1 MNNESFVI
9 EHLTEKVQ
17 KFEETTNNLQRMV
30 DAQRD
35 IIAGYKSLCDAHK
48 ERYNKLF
55 NRAKDICIYGRSA
68 MVIVLDVVSS
78 GYKFDKHDE
87 VVSLIKDL
95 CTCLE
100 VPNDVVSEAFSKAD
114 AHQAEAIK

>member
-30 DAQRD
+30 DAQSN
-35 IIAGYKSLCDAHK
+35 IIAGYKSLCEEHNK
-48 ERYNKLF
+48 RYRQLW
-55 NRAKDICIYGRSA
+55 NRSKDICIYGRSA
-68 MVIVLDVVSS
+68 MVIMLDVVSS

-87 VVSLIKDL
+87 VVSVIKDL

-100 VPNDVVSEAFSKAD
+100 VPNDVVSDAFSKAD
-114 AHQAEAIK
+114 AHQAQASK

>member
-9 EHLTEKVQ
+9 EYLTEKVQ
-17 KFEETTNNLQRMV
+17 KFEETANNLQRMI
-30 DAQRD
+30 DAQSN
-35 IIAGYKSLCDAHK
+35 IIAGYKSLCEEHNK
-48 ERYNKLF
+48 RYRQLW
-55 NRAKDICIYGRSA
+55 NRSKDICIYGRSA
-68 MVIVLDVVSS
+68 MVIMLDVVSS

-87 VVSLIKDL
+87 VISIIKDL

>member
-1 MNNESFVI
+1 MNQETNI
-9 EHLTEKVQ
+9 QYLTEKVQ
-17 KFEETTNNLQRMV
+17 KYEETTKNLQKMIR
-30 DAQRD
+30 AQNN
-35 IIAGYKSLCDAHK
+35 IISSYESLCKAHD
-48 ERYNKLF
+48 ERYCQLW
-55 NRAKDICIYGRSA
+55 NRSKDICIYGRSA

-87 VVSLIKDL
+87 VVHLIQEL

-114 AHQAEAIK
+114 AHQAEASK